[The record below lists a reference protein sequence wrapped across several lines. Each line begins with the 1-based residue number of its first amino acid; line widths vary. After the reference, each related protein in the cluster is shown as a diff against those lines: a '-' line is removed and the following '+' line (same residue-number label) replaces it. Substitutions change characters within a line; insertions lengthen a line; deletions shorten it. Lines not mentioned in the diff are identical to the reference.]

1 MRSVGDDLISV
12 AVADPAAAQALA
24 AGLRASG
31 LWIEAVA
38 GIDSVVVRFDIAVL
52 SQDAA
57 REQLAGLM
65 ATDFERAERSS
76 TLVEIPIVYGGEGGP
91 DLPAVCE
98 TLGLTQQEFI
108 TLHSGEYTVDM
119 LGFIPGFAYI
129 GGLDARLEIDR
140 LPQPRQFVPAGS
152 VGIAGGRTGLYALP
166 GPGGWPL
173 IGRTSCTLFDAQ
185 SDQPFV
191 LDAGMRVLFTAVDTL

>member
-1 MRSVGDDLISV
+1 V

-65 ATDFERAERSS
+65 ATDFERAEKSS

>member
-38 GIDSVVVRFDIAVL
+38 GIDSVVVRFDIATL

-65 ATDFERAERSS
+65 ATDFERAEKSS

-191 LDAGMRVLFTAVDTL
+191 LDAGTRVRFTAVDTL

>member
-1 MRSVGDDLISV
+1 V

-38 GIDSVVVRFDIAVL
+38 GIDSVVVRFDIATL

-98 TLGLTQQEFI
+98 TLGLTQQEFM

>member
-1 MRSVGDDLISV
+1 VRSVGDDLISV

-65 ATDFERAERSS
+65 ATDFERAEKSS

-191 LDAGMRVLFTAVDTL
+191 LDAGTRVRFTAVDTL

>member
-38 GIDSVVVRFDIAVL
+38 GIDSVVVRFDIATL

-65 ATDFERAERSS
+65 ATDFKRAEKSR

-98 TLGLTQQEFI
+98 TLGVTQQEFI

>member
-24 AGLRASG
+24 TGLRASG

-38 GIDSVVVRFDIAVL
+38 GIDSVVVRFDIATL

-65 ATDFERAERSS
+65 ATDFERAEKSS

>member
-65 ATDFERAERSS
+65 ATDFERAEKSS

>member
-65 ATDFERAERSS
+65 ATDFERAEKSS
-76 TLVEIPIVYGGEGGP
+76 TLVEIPIMYGGEAGP

-108 TLHSGEYTVDM
+108 ALHSGEYTVDM

>member
-38 GIDSVVVRFDIAVL
+38 GIDSVVVRFDIATL

-65 ATDFERAERSS
+65 ATDFERAEKSS

-173 IGRTSCTLFDAQ
+173 IGRTTCTLFDAQ

>member
-1 MRSVGDDLISV
+1 VRSVGDDLISV

-65 ATDFERAERSS
+65 ATDFKRAENSR

-98 TLGLTQQEFI
+98 TLGLTQQEFM

-129 GGLDARLEIDR
+129 GGLRCA
-140 LPQPRQFVPAGS
+140 VGSAVCAGCGYACP
-152 VGIAGGRTGLYALP
+152 VYGG
-166 GPGGWPL
+166 
-173 IGRTSCTLFDAQ
+173 
-185 SDQPFV
+185 
-191 LDAGMRVLFTAVDTL
+191 

>member
-65 ATDFERAERSS
+65 ATDFERAEKSS

-191 LDAGMRVLFTAVDTL
+191 LDAGTRVRFTAVDTL

>member
-38 GIDSVVVRFDIAVL
+38 GIDSVVVRFDIATL

-173 IGRTSCTLFDAQ
+173 IGRTTCTLFDAQ

>member
-108 TLHSGEYTVDM
+108 TLHGGEYTVDM

>member
-38 GIDSVVVRFDIAVL
+38 GIDSVVVRFDIGVL

-65 ATDFERAERSS
+65 ATDFERAEKSS

-191 LDAGMRVLFTAVDTL
+191 LDAGTRVRFTAVDTL